1 MAEKKKGFDL
11 ASALGDVSKLNTDGE
26 QIVKIDIDRI
36 DPDPENF
43 YSLDGIDALAGNI
56 ELIGLQQPLRV
67 RPNGERFTVVSGH
80 RRRAAIL
87 MIRDGG
93 SDMFKAGVP
102 CIVEYGEASE
112 AMRKLR
118 LIFAN
123 SATRVMSSA
132 EISRQ
137 AEEVQSLLYELKE
150 QGVEFPGRMRE
161 HVAQACKISSSKL
174 ARLHAIRKNLDSNLL
189 LYFDRG
195 DLNEDAAYK
204 LTQLPADIQFAVGQE
219 LINGRR
225 KKCPSGVVVD
235 AVLRNLKGL
244 QEAEMKCRAHAG
256 GPDCHH
262 RKERIVR
269 SIFAQYDWNIC
280 TPGKCCM
287 DCLAAAE
294 GCAGACREA
303 KDKVKL
309 DAAVE
314 KEKQGEREKAAQTER
329 ERQKAAVVRRC
340 KQLAPLLDAAGLKD
354 GDRIFDGYEAA
365 KAGDVRQW
373 AKDGAV
379 GKTFYS
385 TTCVEPWRVEDLKS
399 FARTCKLDKAALLEG
414 RIKGAKEAQDTSSAA
429 AAAPSPQGEGRETED
444 EGDEVYTA
452 FRWKVGAPDE
462 DAVGWYAVKVKIC
475 GDLIV
480 RKVLF
485 WIDGE
490 WWLNARVDAHSL
502 DESNEVVGWF
512 PLPDDE
518 EDEAEDEEGEDE

>member
-26 QIVKIDIDRI
+26 QIVKIDVDRI
-36 DPDPENF
+36 DPDPNNF

-123 SATRVMSSA
+123 AATRVMTPS

-137 AEEVQSLLYELKE
+137 AEEVEMLLYQLKE

-161 HVAQACKISSSKL
+161 HVAEACKISSSKL
-174 ARLHAIRKNLDSNLL
+174 ARLHAIRNNLDSNLL

-204 LTQLPADIQFAVGQE
+204 LTQLPAEIQFAVGQE

-225 KKCPSGVVVD
+225 KKCPSGVVVE

-280 TPGKCCM
+280 TPGRCCM
-287 DCLAAAE
+287 DCRHAAE

-309 DAAVE
+309 DAAIQ
-314 KEKQGEREKAAQTER
+314 KEKQAERENQ
-329 ERQKAAVVRRC
+329 RQLDFKMRRNIVVRRC
-340 KQLAPLLDAAGLKD
+340 LQLLPIIDAAKLKD
-354 GDRIFDGYEAA
+354 DERLFNNHVAA
-365 KAGDVRQW
+365 KVSDVREW
-373 AKDGAV
+373 ARTGAPEETFWSTECVEPSCVKDLKDMARKLRCDPSLLLGGPIMADEVEKVRARTEFETMETKDGAP
-379 GKTFYS
+379 Y
-385 TTCVEPWRVEDLKS
+385 D
-399 FARTCKLDKAALLEG
+399 
-414 RIKGAKEAQDTSSAA
+414 
-429 AAAPSPQGEGRETED
+429 ED
-444 EGDEVYTA
+444 EDDVFVNFSWKIGD
-452 FRWKVGAPDE
+452 PPLNMP
-462 DAVGWYAVKVKIC
+462 GWYAVKVRLC
-475 GDLIV
+475 GLDLV
-480 RKVLF
+480 ARKVL
-485 WIDGE
+485 WWGDG
-490 WWLNARVDAHSL
+490 WFLNDRPDAHLL
-502 DESNEVVGWF
+502 DDRNEVVGWF

-518 EDEAEDEEGEDE
+518 EDEIEEEGEDE

>member
-1 MAEKKKGFDL
+1 MAKKKLDI
-11 ASALGDVSKLNTDGE
+11 GDFLKAPEGVSGSNTE
-26 QIVKIDIDRI
+26 QIVLIELDRI
-36 DPDPENF
+36 DPDPDNF
-43 YSLDGIDALAGNI
+43 YSLDGLDALAGNI

-67 RPNGERFTVVSGH
+67 RPNGERFIIVSGH
-80 RRRAAIL
+80 RRRAAIQL
-87 MIRDGG
+87 IRDGG
-93 SDMFKAGVP
+93 SQQFSAGVP

-118 LIFAN
+118 LIYAN
-123 SATRVMSSA
+123 AATRVMTSA

-137 AEEVQSLLYELKE
+137 AEEVQRLLYELKE
-150 QGVEFPGRMRE
+150 QGVEFPGRMRD
-161 HVAQACKISSSKL
+161 HVAEACKISASKL
-174 ARLHAIRKNLDSNLL
+174 ARLHAIRANLDSNLL
-189 LYFDRG
+189 IYFDRG

-204 LTQLPADIQFAVGQE
+204 LTQLPAEIQFAVGQE
-219 LINGRR
+219 LVNGRR

-287 DCLAAAE
+287 DCRHAAE

-309 DAAVE
+309 DKTVE
-314 KEKQGEREKAAQTER
+314 EEKRGEREKTAQTER

-340 KQLAPLLDAAGLKD
+340 KQLAPLLDVAGLKD
-354 GDRIFDGYEAA
+354 EDRIFDGYEAA

-373 AKDGAV
+373 ARDGAV

-399 FARTCKLDKAALLEG
+399 FAKKCKLDKAALLEG
-414 RIKGAKEAQDTSSAA
+414 KIKSAQAEARVYEADDLSDEEDEIYVSARKWGHGKPPAAGLYAVRFKVSETAPGELHNFAAWDGFQWKAVRSGKVVTDLIAA
-429 AAAPSPQGEGRETED
+429 A
-444 EGDEVYTA
+444 
-452 FRWKVGAPDE
+452 
-462 DAVGWYAVKVKIC
+462 
-475 GDLIV
+475 
-480 RKVLF
+480 
-485 WIDGE
+485 
-490 WWLNARVDAHSL
+490 
-502 DESNEVVGWF
+502 WF
-512 PLPDDE
+512 PLPDLE
-518 EDEAEDEEGEDE
+518 EKEGKA

>member
-1 MAEKKKGFDL
+1 MAKKFDI
-11 ASALGDVSKLNTDGE
+11 GDFLKAPEGVPGLNTE
-26 QIVKIDIDRI
+26 QIVLIDVDRI
-36 DPDPENF
+36 DPDPDNF
-43 YSLDGIDALAGNI
+43 YSLDGIEALAGNI

-67 RPNGERFTVVSGH
+67 RPNGERYTVVSGH

-93 SDMFKAGVP
+93 SDQFKDGVP
-102 CIVEYGEASE
+102 CIVEYGEASD

-118 LIFAN
+118 LIYAN
-123 SATRVMSSA
+123 AATRVMTSA

-137 AEEVQSLLYELKE
+137 AEEVTMLLYQLKE

-161 HVAQACKISSSKL
+161 HVAEACKISASKL
-174 ARLHAIRKNLDSNLL
+174 ARLHAIRSNLDSNLL
-189 LYFDRG
+189 LWYDQG
-195 DLNEDAAYK
+195 LLNEDAAYK
-204 LTQLPADIQFAVGQE
+204 LQQLPAEIQQAVGQE
-219 LINGRR
+219 LVNGRR
-225 KKCPSGVVVD
+225 KKAPSGVVVD

-244 QEAEMKCRAHAG
+244 QEAEMRCRAHAG

-262 RKERIVR
+262 RTERIVR

-287 DCLAAAE
+287 DCRHAAE
-294 GCAGACREA
+294 GCSGACREA

-309 DAAVE
+309 DKEVE
-314 KEKQGEREKAAQTER
+314 KEKQGEREKTAQTER

-354 GDRIFDGYEAA
+354 EDRIFDGYEAA

-399 FARTCKLDKAALLEG
+399 FARKCKLDKAALLEG
-414 RIKGAKEAQDTSSAA
+414 RIKGAEAEVRVYEADDLSDEDDEIYMDARRWHTGKPPAKGLYAVRFKVSETAPGELHNFATWDGFQWKAVRSGKIVSDLIAA
-429 AAAPSPQGEGRETED
+429 A
-444 EGDEVYTA
+444 
-452 FRWKVGAPDE
+452 
-462 DAVGWYAVKVKIC
+462 WY
-475 GDLIV
+475 
-480 RKVLF
+480 
-485 WIDGE
+485 
-490 WWLNARVDAHSL
+490 
-502 DESNEVVGWF
+502 
-512 PLPDDE
+512 PLPDLE
-518 EDEAEDEEGEDE
+518 EKEVKV